1 MSFTKFLRRKL
12 LNFFCIL
19 LWKQALP
26 SNPSLLWKLWIA
38 LHNNSCVATVA
49 VFWESHP
56 EKLKSAVIIKT
67 YIVQDTKMSRIRQ
80 NYHEDC
86 EALVNKQINMEL
98 YASYV
103 YLSMVS
109 IKLKTIILHW
119 FDAKE
124 RSHFNAPLNYII
136 IPCFQT
142 YYFTR
147 DDVALPGFAKYFQK
161 NSDEEREHA
170 QKFMEYQVI
179 NCVLLLHFYDLNLE
193 LLFSI
198 RCTLVVPACA
208 TKFSTCA
215 YDSAMEKN

>member
-1 MSFTKFLRRKL
+1 MSFKKFLRRKL

-38 LHNNSCVATVA
+38 LHSNSCVATVA

-86 EALVNKQINMEL
+86 EARVNKQINMEL

-109 IKLKTIILHW
+109 IKLKTVILLLIRRKRKVSFWCPSKIYHYSL
-119 FDAKE
+119 FPD
-124 RSHFNAPLNYII
+124 
-136 IPCFQT
+136 
-142 YYFTR
+142 
-147 DDVALPGFAKYFQK
+147 
-161 NSDEEREHA
+161 
-170 QKFMEYQVI
+170 
-179 NCVLLLHFYDLNLE
+179 LLLHSWWCCSSWFCKI
-193 LLFSI
+193 FSEEF
-198 RCTLVVPACA
+198 RRRTWACS
-208 TKFSTCA
+208 KIHGISG
-215 YDSAMEKN
+215 N